1 MLQQFFTI
9 LLTTLYSFLGDLGVS
24 IIVMTILIKGIL
36 VPFSLPSLKARET
49 MEKAKPELDQ
59 LKKKYKN
66 NPKKLKEAQA
76 GIYKKYNINPISG
89 CLPQIVMIIILIGL
103 YRSLNAFL
111 VDGVIDGVVVNT
123 AFLWMNLT
131 QPDKTYILPVLAGV
145 SQLIM
150 SIMLAPGAEVR
161 DLVPNKSKNQVV
173 KKENEKEEDM
183 ADMAKSMQQQM
194 IFIMPLM
201 TGFIAS
207 KFPSGLAVY
216 WVVANIF
223 GIVQQYFVS
232 GFGGL
237 SLYLQ
242 RIKKKLNI

>member
-1 MLQQFFTI
+1 
-9 LLTTLYSFLGDLGVS
+9 
-24 IIVMTILIKGIL
+24 
-36 VPFSLPSLKARET
+36 
-49 MEKAKPELDQ
+49 
-59 LKKKYKN
+59 
-66 NPKKLKEAQA
+66 
-76 GIYKKYNINPISG
+76 
-89 CLPQIVMIIILIGL
+89 
-103 YRSLNAFL
+103 
-111 VDGVIDGVVVNT
+111 
-123 AFLWMNLT
+123 
-131 QPDKTYILPVLAGV
+131 
-145 SQLIM
+145 
-150 SIMLAPGAEVR
+150 MLAPGAEVR

>member
-1 MLQQFFTI
+1 
-9 LLTTLYSFLGDLGVS
+9 
-24 IIVMTILIKGIL
+24 
-36 VPFSLPSLKARET
+36 
-49 MEKAKPELDQ
+49 
-59 LKKKYKN
+59 
-66 NPKKLKEAQA
+66 
-76 GIYKKYNINPISG
+76 
-89 CLPQIVMIIILIGL
+89 
-103 YRSLNAFL
+103 
-111 VDGVIDGVVVNT
+111 
-123 AFLWMNLT
+123 
-131 QPDKTYILPVLAGV
+131 
-145 SQLIM
+145 
-150 SIMLAPGAEVR
+150 
-161 DLVPNKSKNQVV
+161 
-173 KKENEKEEDM
+173 
-183 ADMAKSMQQQM
+183 MQQQM